1 MDYLKNLSLQGK
13 FWVFS
18 GCFLLILL
26 LSTGLSYRSASELGA
41 QTRELAVVQLPA
53 VRKMTLID
61 MMHDGLRAVVLDG
74 YRGALEKDD
83 KVLEHVVEES
93 REKGDLMKRYLND
106 LDALPLASAI
116 AAEVDKSLAEVN
128 LYTESARKIVTLAAT
143 KDVVAVR
150 QLMPQFEAD
159 FTRLEVS
166 LAALGELIEA
176 EATKA
181 QQAGQASADQ
191 ALKLLL
197 LLCFASVVVGILAS
211 MSFIGRMG
219 KRVAGLTSMIDSIN
233 RGNYALTYQDDWN
246 DELKSLGGTIV
257 ALGTKIEEQIA
268 SIEAGLSDAE
278 HAAREASRASRE
290 AMADKARAVE
300 AMDRAR
306 EAQQEADDEKARVEH
321 ALRAADEHRESAMK
335 AQSAVAS
342 EHQKTMQLMRDQ
354 SDSAYAL
361 REKINHILRV
371 VDSASAGNFKDRVRV
386 AGNEPID
393 NLAVQLNGLFE
404 KMDASL
410 SQVDLASINLSRT
423 SNEFVSLNKKLTDS
437 AKHTVR
443 VADRVLNIAIQAKSE
458 SIELTNQA
466 NEIRSSSSEIYR
478 VAQSNAKTSG
488 DVADKAKATEAIIRI
503 LTKTSN
509 EIAGFTR
516 VITTISSQT
525 KLLALNATIEASRAG
540 DAGKG
545 FAVVANEVKDLAL
558 QTNQAAEQV
567 EEQTTS
573 ILRVVESVEE
583 AINQIIEGSA
593 RIREQSQ
600 AVFSSVDLQ
609 GKSTE
614 QMFTLINKSI
624 DNLDEI
630 NTNLAAVKQVAQDG
644 TASAESIQAESLEM
658 TKLSHRLRE
667 VVSQFQTNRG

>member
-1 MDYLKNLSLQGK
+1 M
-13 FWVFS
+13 V
-18 GCFLLILL
+18 
-26 LSTGLSYRSASELGA
+26 
-41 QTRELAVVQLPA
+41 
-53 VRKMTLID
+53 
-61 MMHDGLRAVVLDG
+61 
-74 YRGALEKDD
+74 
-83 KVLEHVVEES
+83 
-93 REKGDLMKRYLND
+93 
-106 LDALPLASAI
+106 
-116 AAEVDKSLAEVN
+116 
-128 LYTESARKIVTLAAT
+128 
-143 KDVVAVR
+143 
-150 QLMPQFEAD
+150 
-159 FTRLEVS
+159 
-166 LAALGELIEA
+166 
-176 EATKA
+176 
-181 QQAGQASADQ
+181 
-191 ALKLLL
+191 
-197 LLCFASVVVGILAS
+197 
-211 MSFIGRMG
+211 
-219 KRVAGLTSMIDSIN
+219 
-233 RGNYALTYQDDWN
+233 
-246 DELKSLGGTIV
+246 
-257 ALGTKIEEQIA
+257 
-268 SIEAGLSDAE
+268 
-278 HAAREASRASRE
+278 
-290 AMADKARAVE
+290 DKARAVE

-354 SDSAYAL
+354 SDSGYVL

-386 AGNEPID
+386 SGNEPID